1 MGKSYQFTNVNVGR
15 YKKERVLKTTE
26 MTKIT
31 SIEDL
36 YVNVYEHDVTP
47 NTVMFDGKFTLIQ
60 LGGLTIVYWC
70 PKYSSKV
77 DIKNKMSICDHCS
90 TVSAED
96 QCSSKC
102 EVRCTV
108 MNTDTKVKYN
118 VVVPHNI
125 LKEIVPVSLE
135 EKIMFIKLLLK
146 GTFKLNTQ
154 SNAILTFSRTKER
167 LYHQMD
173 LK

>member
-1 MGKSYQFTNVNVGR
+1 
-15 YKKERVLKTTE
+15 
-26 MTKIT
+26 
-31 SIEDL
+31 
-36 YVNVYEHDVTP
+36 
-47 NTVMFDGKFTLIQ
+47 
-60 LGGLTIVYWC
+60 
-70 PKYSSKV
+70 
-77 DIKNKMSICDHCS
+77 
-90 TVSAED
+90 
-96 QCSSKC
+96 
-102 EVRCTV
+102 

-154 SNAILTFSRTKER
+154 SNAILTFSSTKER

-173 LK
+173 LN